1 MLSGLSGYI
10 KGVKKAIGN
19 MGTAHQ
25 TTPTLGRIRIGS
37 RDIEEIKLISQGG
50 YAYVFEVR
58 DVQTGEIFALK
69 KMICQSPERVQTAKN
84 EINYL
89 RALPDHPNLL
99 KVFDTHVDNKDG
111 CYYVYVLLEFC
122 ADGSIF
128 DLMAKYESSRLSEK
142 QIIFI
147 MREVCDGVKALH
159 SMRPAIAHR
168 DLKIENVLLNNKR
181 FKLCDFGSC
190 STSVVDFAKVQQSQY
205 HTYEEEYDKNTTLM
219 YRPPEMCDPYQKLIV
234 SEKVDVWMLGCILYT
249 MCFYKHP
256 FQECSKLSIVNAAYT
271 FPKDHNY
278 APKLIDI
285 IRICLTPNPTTR
297 PSVFDISNLF
307 DNYFELNNV
316 KLNPDA
322 QKIKEEHRKQEQEM
336 AKFENNSSNLRKFNG
351 DIPVHELM
359 KLQQQLAN
367 DEDSSPVHVKAQT
380 QAKMSHKQASHGKLN
395 SHKNSSDFDGFA
407 DFSQKN
413 QQTPDLHQ
421 FHSSPGLGNNN
432 KDWLNFDDKPNPNHQ
447 SNHQSS
453 FAPNKPT
460 TNNQVNAQWQNFDFG
475 GSSNSN
481 QQQPN
486 NNNNNNNNQWNSW
499 NQNQQQQQV
508 KPNQMQ
514 QQQQQQPKP
523 QPQPQNQMGMGMG
536 GFNNNNN
543 FNNNMMNNAQMQ
555 QMQMQKQ
562 MQMQQQNQGWNNQG
576 GWNNQNKMQMNN
588 NMNGWNQNMQMQNNN
603 MNNMNRM
610 QQNFNSNNGGMN
622 QMNNFNTNPNMG
634 GGFQNNNMQS
644 NNQNTTTVTNNLLD
658 LADTK
663 PVRLDTASG
672 IMSLYAKK

>member
-25 TTPTLGRIRIGS
+25 ATPTLGRLRIGS

-50 YAYVFEVR
+50 YAYVFQVR

-89 RALPDHPNLL
+89 RSLPDHPNLL

-159 SMRPAIAHR
+159 SMRPPIAHR

-190 STSVVDFAKVQQSQY
+190 STSVVDFAKVPQSQY
-205 HTYEEEYDKNTTLM
+205 HNYEEEYDKNTTLM

-256 FQECSKLSIVNAAYT
+256 FQEMSKLSIVNAAYT

-297 PSVFDISNLF
+297 PSIFDLCKIF
-307 DNYFELNNV
+307 DNYFELNNI

-322 QKIKEEHRKQEQEM
+322 QRIKEEQRKQEQEM
-336 AKFENNSSNLRKFNG
+336 AKFQNNSSNLPKFNG

-359 KLQQQLAN
+359 KLQQQLAH
-367 DEDSSPVHVKAQT
+367 DEDSSPVHL
-380 QAKMSHKQASHGKLN
+380 QAKVKMSHKQASHGKLN
-395 SHKNSSDFDGFA
+395 SHKNPSDFDGFG
-407 DFSQKN
+407 DFSKKN
-413 QQTPDLHQ
+413 QAPDLHQ

-432 KDWLNFDDKPNPNHQ
+432 KDWFNFDDKPNNANHQ
-447 SNHQSS
+447 STHQSS
-453 FAPNKPT
+453 FAPNKTTT

-475 GSSNSN
+475 GSSN
-481 QQQPN
+481 QQPN
-486 NNNNNNNNQWNSW
+486 NNNNNNNNSQWSSW
-499 NQNQQQQQV
+499 NQNQNQQV
-508 KPNQMQ
+508 KPTQM
-514 QQQQQQPKP
+514 QQQQQPKP
-523 QPQPQNQMGMGMG
+523 QPQPQNLMNQIGMG
-536 GFNNNNN
+536 GFNNNN
-543 FNNNMMNNAQMQ
+543 FNNNNMNNP
-555 QMQMQKQ
+555 QMQM
-562 MQMQQQNQGWNNQG
+562 QGWNNQG
-576 GWNNQNKMQMNN
+576 GWNNQTMNTNNRMQM
-588 NMNGWNQNMQMQNNN
+588 GWNQNMQNNN
-603 MNNMNRM
+603 MMNNMNRM
-610 QQNFNSNNGGMN
+610 Q
-622 QMNNFNTNPNMG
+622 NFNTNNGWNNNNNSNASQNMVG
-634 GGFQNNNMQS
+634 GGFQNNN
-644 NNQNTTTVTNNLLD
+644 QNATTVTNNLLD

-672 IMSLYAKK
+672 IMSLYGKK